1 MSSWLEPINFFQIF
15 HLFIHLYST
24 SVDFSDFYFP
34 SPWCLPLAV
43 SISPLLLSYEF
54 HVGAVFQVLYLHL
67 SPVILGLPLS
77 IWSNPASVSLT
88 VSREIGQ
95 DDFEGWCRLPFYTR
109 HQSSLWNIHVQ
120 HLENKYI
127 DRQTMGQTCLAGN
140 HPILPLEFGLSKQWM
155 KDRIM

>member
-15 HLFIHLYST
+15 HLFTHLYST
-24 SVDFSDFYFP
+24 SVDFSDFDFP
-34 SPWCLPLAV
+34 SPWRLPSAV
-43 SISPLLLSYEF
+43 SRSPLSLILWIPF
-54 HVGAVFQVLYLHL
+54 GAVFQVLYLHL

-88 VSREIGQ
+88 ISREIRQ
-95 DDFEGWCRLPFYTR
+95 DDFEGWCRPPFYTR
-109 HQSSLWNIHVQ
+109 RQSSLWNIHVQ

-127 DRQTMGQTCLAGN
+127 GRRTMGQPCLTRN